1 MKEGLEKFSARL
13 KEVRIKKGIKQT
25 DMALFF
31 NCPVRKYQRIE
42 NGEVNVY
49 ILTLIKL
56 ADYFDVTTDYLLG
69 RSDEGGPDSKEKPP
83 EKSDGKNST

>member
-13 KEVRIKKGIKQT
+13 KEVRTKKGIKQT

-31 NCPVRKYQRIE
+31 NYPVRKYQRIE
-42 NGEVNVY
+42 NGEINVHII
-49 ILTLIKL
+49 ILEKL

-69 RSDEGGPDSKEKPP
+69 RSDEGGPDAAKKPP
-83 EKSDGKNST
+83 YKSGGEI

>member
-13 KEVRIKKGIKQT
+13 KEVRTKKGIKQT

-31 NCPVRKYQRIE
+31 NYPVRKYQRIE
-42 NGEVNVY
+42 NGEINVHII
-49 ILTLIKL
+49 ILEKL

-69 RSDEGGPDSKEKPP
+69 RSDEGGPDAAKKPP
-83 EKSDGKNST
+83 DKSDGEI